1 MIFIQSIK
9 TLILT
14 RLVLKKIIVYDIII
28 MKFYVEVLNEQ
39 FRKNN

>member
-1 MIFIQSIK
+1 MTFIQSIK
-9 TLILT
+9 ALILT

-39 FRKNN
+39 FR

>member
-1 MIFIQSIK
+1 MCNDFIQSIK

-14 RLVLKKIIVYDIII
+14 RLILKKIIVYDIII

-39 FRKNN
+39 FR